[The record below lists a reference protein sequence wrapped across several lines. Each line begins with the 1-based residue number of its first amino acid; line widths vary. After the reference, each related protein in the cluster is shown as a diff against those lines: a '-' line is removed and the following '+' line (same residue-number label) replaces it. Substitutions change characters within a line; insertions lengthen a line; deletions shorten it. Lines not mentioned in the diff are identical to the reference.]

1 MKSLNLTFSPSFKRA
16 ANGIAEEL
24 GLENITSERQKE
36 NGTICYHD
44 PETNVD
50 YTLHETG
57 YIRRRLRGG
66 THRAWPGMQPYL
78 TTYQLNPQKEVV
90 DHWTNKRTGET
101 TQSVCTE
108 RVALDQ
114 WGQLG
119 KLCTSVVSYRQNN

>member
-1 MKSLNLTFSPSFKRA
+1 MNRLNLTFSPSFKRA
-16 ANGIAEEL
+16 ADTVAEDL
-24 GLENITSERQKE
+24 GLENITSQRQKA

-44 PETNVD
+44 PQTETD

-57 YIRRRLRGG
+57 YIRRRLKKTRTWGG
-66 THRAWPGMQPYL
+66 YVEQR
-78 TTYQLNPQKEVV
+78 TYQLNPQKEVV
-90 DHWTNKRTGET
+90 GYWTDSRTGKRT
-101 TQSVCTE
+101 SYVCTE

>member
-16 ANGIAEEL
+16 ADTVAEDL
-24 GLENITSERQKE
+24 GLENITSKRQKA

-44 PETNVD
+44 PETGVD
-50 YTLHETG
+50 YTMHETG
-57 YIRRRLRGG
+57 YIRRRWNIRTWGG
-66 THRAWPGMQPYL
+66 LNKAI
-78 TTYQLNPQKEVV
+78 TYQLNPQKEVV
-90 DHWTNKRTGET
+90 DYWTNKRTGET